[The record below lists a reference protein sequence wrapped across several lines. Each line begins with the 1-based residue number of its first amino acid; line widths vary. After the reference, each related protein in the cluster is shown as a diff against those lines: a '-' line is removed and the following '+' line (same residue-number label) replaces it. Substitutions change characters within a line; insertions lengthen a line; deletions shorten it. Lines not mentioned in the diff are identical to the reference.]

1 MKGKRSGRGAG
12 GTSGLDSYEEAAD
25 QEHAQVDGEH
35 DRADAVGK
43 KRVTVVYDAQDT
55 QRNLCRH
62 HQQRCADGGSWQYM
76 QNTPVLSA

>member
-1 MKGKRSGRGAG
+1 MMMVASPA
-12 GTSGLDSYEEAAD
+12 SYE
-25 QEHAQVDGEH
+25 DGKYPSETGKSAP
-35 DRADAVGK
+35 DRTSTRSAK

-76 QNTPVLSA
+76 QNTPVLSV